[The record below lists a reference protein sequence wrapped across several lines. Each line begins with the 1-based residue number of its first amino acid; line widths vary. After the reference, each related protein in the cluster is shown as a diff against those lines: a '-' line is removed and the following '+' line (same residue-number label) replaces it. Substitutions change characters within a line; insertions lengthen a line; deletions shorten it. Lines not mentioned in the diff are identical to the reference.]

1 MNKFYLFGLLTTV
14 LYANN
19 QEELIMD
26 IEKSLIAVCCWSG
39 TVYDH
44 GNSDMETIIASMV
57 QSGNT
62 KSEIMNHFVNQY
74 GERVLAIPV
83 MSGFNILAWIAPILI
98 GLIGILIWYLYLNSP
113 STIVK
118 PIKNEYND
126 IPNIDQIEQELK
138 EME

>member
-83 MSGFNILAWIAPILI
+83 MSGFNMLAWIAPILI

-113 STIVK
+113 STFVK

-126 IPNIDQIEQELK
+126 ISNIDQIEQELK
-138 EME
+138 QME

>member
-1 MNKFYLFGLLTTV
+1 MKKFYLITLFTTF

-26 IEKSLIAVCCWSG
+26 LENSLMAVCCWSG
-39 TVYDH
+39 TVFDH
-44 GNSDMETIIASMV
+44 GNSDMETTIATMV

-62 KSEIMNHFVNQY
+62 KSQIMEHFVNQY

-83 MSGFNILAWIAPILI
+83 MSGFNLLAWITPII
-98 GLIGILIWYLYLNSP
+98 IGIIGIIIWYRYLNMS
-113 STIVK
+113 SNRI
-118 PIKNEYND
+118 PIKNEYDD

-138 EME
+138 EIE

>member
-1 MNKFYLFGLLTTV
+1 MNKFYLFSLLTTV

-44 GNSDMETIIASMV
+44 GNSDMETVIASMV

-62 KSEIMNHFVNQY
+62 KSEIMNHFVNKY

-113 STIVK
+113 STFVK

-126 IPNIDQIEQELK
+126 ISNIDQIEQELK

>member
-83 MSGFNILAWIAPILI
+83 MSGFNMLAGIAPILI

-113 STIVK
+113 STFVK

-126 IPNIDQIEQELK
+126 ISNIDQIEQELK

>member
-44 GNSDMETIIASMV
+44 GNSDMETIITSMV

>member
-118 PIKNEYND
+118 PLKNEYND

>member
-44 GNSDMETIIASMV
+44 GNSDMETVIASMV

-83 MSGFNILAWIAPILI
+83 MSGFNMLAWIAPILI

-113 STIVK
+113 STFVK

-126 IPNIDQIEQELK
+126 ISNIDQIEQELK

>member
-19 QEELIMD
+19 QEELIID

-83 MSGFNILAWIAPILI
+83 MSGFNMLAWIAPILI

-113 STIVK
+113 STFVK

-126 IPNIDQIEQELK
+126 ISNIDQIEQELK

>member
-113 STIVK
+113 STFVK

-126 IPNIDQIEQELK
+126 ISNIDQIEQELK

>member
-83 MSGFNILAWIAPILI
+83 MSGFNMLAWIAPILI

-113 STIVK
+113 STFVK

-126 IPNIDQIEQELK
+126 ISNIDQIEQELK

>member
-1 MNKFYLFGLLTTV
+1 MNKFYLFSLLTTV

-44 GNSDMETIIASMV
+44 GNSDMETVIASMV

-62 KSEIMNHFVNQY
+62 KSDIMNHFVYQY
-74 GERVLAIPV
+74 GVRVLAIPV
-83 MSGFNILAWIAPILI
+83 MSGFNILAWIVPILI

-126 IPNIDQIEQELK
+126 ISNIDEIEQELK
-138 EME
+138 DME

>member
-1 MNKFYLFGLLTTV
+1 MNKFYLFSLLTTV

-83 MSGFNILAWIAPILI
+83 MSGFNMLAWIAPILI

-113 STIVK
+113 STFVK

-126 IPNIDQIEQELK
+126 ISNIDQIEQELK

>member
-62 KSEIMNHFVNQY
+62 KSEIMNHFLNQY

-83 MSGFNILAWIAPILI
+83 MSGFNMLAWIAPILI

-113 STIVK
+113 STFVK

-126 IPNIDQIEQELK
+126 ISNIDQIEQELK

>member
-83 MSGFNILAWIAPILI
+83 MSGFNMLAWIAPILI

-113 STIVK
+113 STFVK

-126 IPNIDQIEQELK
+126 ISNIDQIEKELK

>member
-83 MSGFNILAWIAPILI
+83 MSGFNMLAWIAPILI

-113 STIVK
+113 STFVK

-126 IPNIDQIEQELK
+126 ISNIDQIEQDLK

>member
-1 MNKFYLFGLLTTV
+1 MCIRDSTTV

-83 MSGFNILAWIAPILI
+83 MSGFNMLAWIAPILI

-113 STIVK
+113 STFVK

-126 IPNIDQIEQELK
+126 ISNIDQIEQELK
-138 EME
+138 EIE

>member
-1 MNKFYLFGLLTTV
+1 MNKFYLFSLLTTV

-44 GNSDMETIIASMV
+44 GNSDMETVIASMV

-62 KSEIMNHFVNQY
+62 KSEIMNHFLNQY

-113 STIVK
+113 STFVK

-126 IPNIDQIEQELK
+126 ISNIDQIEQELK

>member
-19 QEELIMD
+19 QDELIMD

-83 MSGFNILAWIAPILI
+83 MSGFNMLAWIAPILI

-113 STIVK
+113 STFVK

-126 IPNIDQIEQELK
+126 ISNIDQIEQELK

>member
-1 MNKFYLFGLLTTV
+1 MNKFYLFGLFITV

-19 QEELIMD
+19 QDELIMD

-126 IPNIDQIEQELK
+126 ISNIDQIEQELK